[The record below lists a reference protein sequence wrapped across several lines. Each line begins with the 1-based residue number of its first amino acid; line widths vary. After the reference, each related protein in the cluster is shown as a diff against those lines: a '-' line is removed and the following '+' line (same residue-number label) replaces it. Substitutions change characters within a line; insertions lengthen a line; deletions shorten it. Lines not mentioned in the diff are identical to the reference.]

1 MRKTVLTLIGIC
13 AFSVLHAQP
22 PGVAGQH
29 QNRAASLL
37 LSHDFESAIAEL
49 RQAAAQYKAAASW
62 PYYFSCLNQITQAQL
77 ELGQLDAAKQTAKQ
91 ALWQSI
97 ETLSRN
103 NDEAAKAAHKL
114 GQVYEAAG
122 RFEDAME
129 CHRMAYDIRED
140 LFSREHPQTAAS
152 LLFMAVTARKQQA
165 FEGAASLLEEAEAV
179 LTEYYEAGHPEL
191 SQVWEERGMLYEK
204 QEQLPKAREAYEQAI
219 AILKVFPNQYPEALG
234 RNWCRLARLLPEGE
248 RAQAYQRAYH
258 LFEANER
265 MQNSFAGEAALEL
278 SRDALQAGQPAL
290 AVQIAERAKR
300 NPEARSSTHPLLAKS
315 YLLLGQLEPAL
326 QQFRHWIN
334 SAPDALQPTDWSNAA
349 ELALLSEADEE
360 ALRWSKLFE
369 ERSESLL
376 PRYFAARAYAASG
389 NETRARQ
396 ILNHI
401 IRSPEPATLKAL
413 AEEALGELEL
423 QNGDTEQAMAHFKSA
438 LRQAGRHEFSQIR
451 LLYALG
457 QAHTLLAGQDR
468 HAIDNIIAG
477 TDYYAELQDRL
488 GHLVSKPLTPF
499 EAHWLKNHLEGI
511 VNSGMQHLYL
521 QQQYVRKDFS
531 VEGAYHWFEFAKVA
545 LFDFHDV
552 EASTAPA
559 FWKYRS
565 HRLENAYPY
574 EADGASGA
582 SSAVAEVWAGH
593 RSKEAA
599 QVRYA
604 VEQKP
609 LQEFET
615 VLAAL
620 NLRSYHYWIAGQ
632 DLYVLQLGAGAG
644 RLYRKTIE
652 PEQNGQI
659 RSLSGQTL
667 FPGLEASDAAGISGI
682 LVLPSH
688 QLAMYPFSRIAFGE
702 GTVADTYVLYRHLCA
717 ASFLG
722 DLSTAGQLPGAEA
735 DAYFFQKEPSEKNSD
750 TVVAVPTSHSSIHNC
765 FAVLSGWLSTSR
777 ALMKLPAPYEAV
789 NARLLLTADAGS
801 ALALARSGLPRT
813 RYFALDEAYT
823 DYWGNSTTGLINR
836 VRAQQQFIGAFIEQQ
851 GLCQDPEV
859 YVDWLE
865 AAASSPNPMEQL
877 AALQAQPE
885 YKVLQTVRTFG
896 APYSQS
902 GKRSGGASDIPVL
915 WILGGVFGLI
925 LTGLW
930 VRR

>member
-22 PGVAGQH
+22 SGIAGQH

-49 RQAAAQYKAAASW
+49 RQAAAHYKASASW

-122 RFEDAME
+122 RFEDAMD

-152 LLFMAVTARKQQA
+152 LLFMAVTARKQEA
-165 FEGAASLLEEAEAV
+165 FGDAASFLEKAEEV
-179 LTEYYEAGHPEL
+179 LAKYYEAGHPEL
-191 SQVWEERGMLYEK
+191 SQVWEERGILYEK

-265 MQNSFAGEAALEL
+265 MQTSFAGEAALEL
-278 SRDALQAGQPAL
+278 AKDAQKAGQPAL
-290 AVQIAERAKR
+290 AVQIAERARR
-300 NPEARSSTHPLLAKS
+300 NPEVRSSAHPILAKS
-315 YLLLGQLEPAL
+315 YLLLGQPGPAL
-326 QQFRHWIN
+326 QHFAHWIN
-334 SAPDALQPTDWSNAA
+334 TSPDALQSDDWANAA
-349 ELALLSEADEE
+349 ELALLSGARAE
-360 ALRWSKLFE
+360 ALRWSKLFA

-376 PRYFAARAYAASG
+376 PRYFVARAYAATG

-401 IRSPEPATLKAL
+401 IRSPEPAALKAL

-423 QNGDTEQAMAHFKSA
+423 QNGNTEPAMVHFKSA
-438 LRQAGRHEFSQIR
+438 LRQADRQEFSQIR

-457 QAHTLLAGQDR
+457 QAHTLLASQDR
-468 HAIDNIIAG
+468 HTIDNIEAG
-477 TDYYAELQDRL
+477 TDYYAELQERL
-488 GHLVSKPLTPF
+488 NHLVSKPLTPF
-499 EAHWLKNHLEGI
+499 ETHWLKNHLQGI

-521 QQQYVRKDFS
+521 QQQYVREDFS
-531 VEGAYHWFEFAKVA
+531 LEDAYDWFEFAKVT
-545 LFDFHDV
+545 LFNFHDV
-552 EASTAPA
+552 EACSAPA

-565 HRLENAYPY
+565 QRLENAYPY
-574 EADGASGA
+574 GDSRPSGA
-582 SSAVAEVWAGH
+582 SSAVAEVWAGF
-593 RSKEAA
+593 RSEQAT
-599 QVRYA
+599 QVRYK
-604 VEQKP
+604 VEHRP
-609 LQEFET
+609 LQEFEAL
-615 VLAAL
+615 LASL
-620 NLRSYHYWIAGQ
+620 GLWSYHYWVADQ
-632 DLYVLQLGAGAG
+632 DLYVFQLGAGTG
-644 RLYRKTIE
+644 RLYRKHIE
-652 PEQNGQI
+652 ADQNGQI
-659 RSLSGQTL
+659 KSLRGQTL
-667 FPGLEASDAAGISGI
+667 FPGLEALNEEEISGV

-688 QLAMYPFSRIAFGE
+688 QLAMYPFSKAELETGNVSDAYSI
-702 GTVADTYVLYRHLCA
+702 YRHLCA
-717 ASFLG
+717 ASFIA
-722 DLSTAGQLPGAEA
+722 DFSTTDQLPGAEA

-750 TVVAVPTSHSSIHNC
+750 AVVAMPTSHSSAHSC
-765 FAVLSGWLSTSR
+765 FSILANWLSSSR
-777 ALMKLPAPYEAV
+777 ALINLQAPNEAI
-789 NARLLLTADAGS
+789 NARLLLMADAGS
-801 ALALARSGLPRT
+801 ALALARSALPRT
-813 RYFALDEAYT
+813 SYLVLDEAYT
-823 DYWGNSTTGLINR
+823 DYWGNNTMGLVNR
-836 VRAQQQFIGAFIEQQ
+836 VRAQQHFIGTFIEQQ

-865 AAASSPNPMEQL
+865 TAASSPNPVEEL
-877 AALQAQPE
+877 AVLQAQPKYE
-885 YKVLQTVRTFG
+885 MLQTVRTFG
-896 APYSQS
+896 APYSQPE
-902 GKRSGGASDIPVL
+902 KEGASDVPVL
-915 WILGGVFGLI
+915 WILGSVFGLI

-930 VRR
+930 VRRR

>member
-37 LSHDFESAIAEL
+37 LSHDFESAISEL
-49 RQAAAQYKAAASW
+49 RHAAAHYKATASW

-97 ETLSRN
+97 QTLSRN

-152 LLFMAVTARKQQA
+152 LLFMAVTACSQGSFGSAAA
-165 FEGAASLLEEAEAV
+165 FLEEAEEILA
-179 LTEYYEAGHPEL
+179 EYYDEGHPEL
-191 SQVWEERGMLYEK
+191 SRVWEERGMLYEK
-204 QEQLPKAREAYEQAI
+204 QEQLPKAREAYERAI

-265 MQNSFAGEAALEL
+265 MQNSFAGEAALQL
-278 SRDALQAGQPAL
+278 AKDALQAGQPAL
-290 AVQIAERAKR
+290 AVQIAERTIR
-300 NPEARSSTHPLLAKS
+300 NPGARSSAFPLLAKS
-315 YLLLGQLEPAL
+315 HLLLGQLEPAL
-326 QQFRHWIN
+326 QHFRQWIN
-334 SAPDALQPTDWSNAA
+334 TAPDALQPVDWANAA
-349 ELALLSEADEE
+349 ELALLSGARAE
-360 ALRWSKLFE
+360 ALRWSKLFA
-369 ERSESLL
+369 ERSEGLL
-376 PRYFAARAYAASG
+376 PRYFVARAYAASG

-401 IRSPEPATLKAL
+401 ARSTEPAVLKAL
-413 AEEALGELEL
+413 AEQTLGEMEL
-423 QNGDTEQAMAHFKSA
+423 LSGNTEQAMVHFKSA
-438 LRQAGRHEFSQIR
+438 LRQADHYEFVQIR

-468 HAIDNIIAG
+468 HTIDNIKAG

-488 GHLVSKPLTPF
+488 KLLLSKPLTPF
-499 EAHWLKNHLEGI
+499 EAYWLKHHLEGI
-511 VNSGMQHLYL
+511 VSSGMRHLYL
-521 QQQYVRKDFS
+521 QQQYVRDGFS
-531 VEGAYHWFEFAKVA
+531 VADAYNWVEFGKVA
-545 LFDFHDV
+545 LFNFHDV
-552 EASTAPA
+552 EACTAPA
-559 FWKYRS
+559 FWKYRA
-565 HRLENAYPY
+565 HRLDNAYPY
-574 EADGASGA
+574 ENGRASGA
-582 SSAVAEVWAGH
+582 ISAVGEVWAGLRSQQATQLRYKVEH
-593 RSKEAA
+593 R
-599 QVRYA
+599 
-604 VEQKP
+604 P
-609 LQEFET
+609 LQEFEA
-615 VLAAL
+615 VLSSL
-620 NLRSYHYWIAGQ
+620 SLWSYHYWVADQ
-632 DLYVLQLGAGAG
+632 NLYVLQLGAGAG
-644 RLYRKTIE
+644 RLYRKHIE
-652 PEQNGQI
+652 TSQNGQI
-659 RSLSGQTL
+659 KSLHGKTL
-667 FPGLEASDAAGISGI
+667 FPGLESKRSGETSGL

-688 QLAMYPFSRIAFGE
+688 KLAMYPFGKTELEKGSIS
-702 GTVADTYVLYRHLCA
+702 DTHVIYRHFCA
-717 ASFLG
+717 ASFLA
-722 DLSTAGQLPGAEA
+722 DLSSAEQLPGTEA
-735 DAYFFQKEPSEKNSD
+735 DAYFFQSEPSEKNSD
-750 TVVAVPTSHSSIHNC
+750 GVVAMPTSHSSIHSC
-765 FAVLSGWLSTSR
+765 FSVLSDWLSASR
-777 ALMKLPAPYEAV
+777 ALINLQVPDEGI

-801 ALALARSGLPRT
+801 ALALAHSALPHA

-836 VRAQQQFIGAFIEQQ
+836 VRAQQRFIGTFIEQQ

-859 YVDWLE
+859 YVNWLE
-865 AAASSPNPMEQL
+865 AAATSPNPIEQL

-885 YKVLQTVRTFG
+885 CKVLQTVRTFG

-902 GKRSGGASDIPVL
+902 EKRGASDIPVL